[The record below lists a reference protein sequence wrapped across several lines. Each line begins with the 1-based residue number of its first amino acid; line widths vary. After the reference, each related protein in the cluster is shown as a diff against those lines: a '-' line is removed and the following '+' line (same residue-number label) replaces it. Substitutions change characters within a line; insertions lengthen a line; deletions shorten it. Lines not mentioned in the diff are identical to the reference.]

1 MPKKNTTH
9 PKPQPKQTT
18 DETREERRRRIKEE
32 LVDMLLARARD
43 GDVHSA
49 EVLAKFEDF
58 AFLTKPEAPEHD
70 DPISERTAKRIA
82 DLAERLLTPEA

>member
-1 MPKKNTTH
+1 MPKKSSPKKTTE
-9 PKPQPKQTT
+9 
-18 DETREERRRRIKEE
+18 ETREERRQRIKEE
-32 LVDMLLARARD
+32 LVDMLLKRARE
-43 GDVHSA
+43 GDVRSA

-58 AFLTKPEAPEHD
+58 AFLTKPEAPEYD